1 MVSFKLEQ
9 NAGITNE
16 EKKMLE
22 EAKKLI
28 PVYDEDSPELTAEME
43 KAFMEARK
51 KKPYNAEPLTV
62 YVSPMTIK
70 KAKAIGSD
78 YIDVLGR
85 LLDKAV
91 NEYVTM
97 R

>member
-9 NAGITNE
+9 GTKISNE
-16 EKKMLE
+16 EKTMLE
-22 EAKKLI
+22 EAKKL
-28 PVYDEDSPELTAEME
+28 PLVYDEDSPELTDEME
-43 KAFMEARK
+43 KAFIEARRN
-51 KKPYNAEPLTV
+51 KPYNAESLTV

-70 KAKAIGSD
+70 KAKAIGGD
-78 YIDVLGR
+78 YIDILGR

-97 R
+97 